1 MNGACRASW
10 KLTKGYK
17 LSVGWMQHTV
27 METTYVPRFQ
37 NHKQQKETL
46 PKTLYLTFLIL
57 QMLKLERMTYL
68 YFGFQLSSQF
78 KATASLTNSKAKVF
92 RGLEQFQVEKKL
104 ED

>member
-68 YFGFQLSSQF
+68 HRLPTPKQKFSEDSSNF
-78 KATASLTNSKAKVF
+78 KSK
-92 RGLEQFQVEKKL
+92 RN
-104 ED
+104 